1 MTLLAL
7 LGFGVLGL
15 ILGGVFSAQ
24 AEHPKLLDKLLM
36 TGILGALILGVSLFP
51 LGILGLFVGAIAN
64 WMLFDTTIY
73 SG

>member
-15 ILGGVFSAQ
+15 ILGSMFSAQ
-24 AEHPKLLDKLLM
+24 GEHSRLVDKLL
-36 TGILGALILGVSLFP
+36 TAAVLGGLILSVSLFP
-51 LGILGLFVGAIAN
+51 LGIFGLFAGAIVN
-64 WMLFDTTIY
+64 WVLFDTTIY